1 MLDYFWR
8 EILLGYSNL
17 EIIPIYF
24 VTRNYSLIQLSTE
37 GYLFFLNYFL
47 VEVLHYGIVP
57 ALDKFLLF

>member
-1 MLDYFWR
+1 MQDCFR
-8 EILLGYSNL
+8 RKILLGYSNL
-17 EIIPIYF
+17 EIILIYF

-47 VEVLHYGIVP
+47 VVALRYGIVP